1 MAAPDEHPL
10 APAAHPARG
19 DAARPARPALR
30 ASDADRERTAD
41 VLRTACGDGRLTAD
55 ELDERLDAAYAA
67 VTLDDL
73 VGLTLD
79 LVPAGDR
86 GAHPT
91 AASATP
97 AAPGRVAVRDADDG
111 THWLVAIMGGTERRG
126 RWRLGRRCRAISVMG
141 GTELDLTHA
150 EFDAHDVHL
159 DVISIMGGAEIRV
172 PEHMNVRVS
181 KFAFM
186 GGHEVRIGADE
197 PDPGGPVLHLH
208 LVSVM
213 GGAEVR
219 RGPKRPRRDGRPPA
233 AGIEASDPGRPHHGE
248 LPPGR

>member
-1 MAAPDEHPL
+1 MADPDPDPSAPAPRPAAAPG
-10 APAAHPARG
+10 A
-19 DAARPARPALR
+19 PALR
-30 ASDADRERTAD
+30 ASDADRERTAE
-41 VLRTACGDGRLTAD
+41 VLRVACGDGRLTAL

-73 VGLTLD
+73 SGLTAD
-79 LVPAGDR
+79 LVADGH
-86 GAHPT
+86 AHPT
-91 AASATP
+91 QRP
-97 AAPGRVAVRDADDG
+97 QAPGRVAVRDADDG
-111 THWLVAIMGGTERRG
+111 THWLVAIMGGTERSG
-126 RWRLGRRCRAISVMG
+126 RWRLGRRCRAISIMG
-141 GTELDLTHA
+141 GTELDLSQA
-150 EFDAHDVHL
+150 EFDADEVHL

-186 GGHEVRIGADE
+186 GGHEVRIGTDE

-219 RGPKRPRRDGRPPA
+219 RGPKRRLRDRRSARAEVESPEAERPR
-233 AGIEASDPGRPHHGE
+233 PGRLPHGH
-248 LPPGR
+248 